1 MGYQKYAEEEPYEWS
16 IRLIDAETGK
26 ILKEEVKM
34 VDAGATEA
42 YKAATEIE
50 ADGVKYLLDS
60 KMEREYTHTYNQG
73 SRIQNIY
80 YHQES
85 SELPASYDL
94 TIQYMSVSDNTMLYT
109 DKTAVTA
116 EAGSAQVA
124 SPQNY
129 EANGKQYVRLSGQSD
144 VVNHDF
150 YSAQRTYTIYYRD
163 VNDEQNVD
171 TVVT

>member
-1 MGYQKYAEEEPYEWS
+1 M
-16 IRLIDAETGK
+16 
-26 ILKEEVKM
+26 
-34 VDAGATEA
+34 
-42 YKAATEIE
+42 
-50 ADGVKYLLDS
+50 
-60 KMEREYTHTYNQG
+60 
-73 SRIQNIY
+73 
-80 YHQES
+80 
-85 SELPASYDL
+85 
-94 TIQYMSVSDNTMLYT
+94 
-109 DKTAVTA
+109 TA

-171 TVVT
+171 TVVTQEDVVTSENLVDDGTQTATVLTLSLIHI